1 MGEQYDAA
9 TMGGAFGEDMT
20 VDAMEEVLGTLVA
33 EEGDKGSSSSVV
45 RRFSRVKRTD

>member
-1 MGEQYDAA
+1 MGAQYDAA

-33 EEGDKGSSSSVV
+33 EEEKGFSSPVV
-45 RRFSRVKRTD
+45 RRFSRAKRTD